1 MKKIIA
7 FKKIL
12 VLLIC
17 LASLISASACG
28 KQQVNEER
36 LDELVENMDL
46 ETFLQT
52 VDLPDNFFIGF
63 DASEVKSVDS
73 AKVYKAVSLEF
84 DADEVA
90 KKLLKREIVSTK
102 VYAEGPQ
109 FETGD
114 NELKEYLTV
123 YDGGKSF
130 GVDSG
135 VVGGL
140 NYSMYVNGES
150 LSAKLSKLISNEPGP
165 PDSIAQE
172 WGYNLKSDYA
182 SFADLS
188 FMSYKDALAEVK
200 KLLCD
205 TLGFPELEVAEA
217 YSMDLE
223 TMLEHY
229 ELYLE
234 SWSHFG
240 GDKEEI
246 TLTKDD
252 ECYVFFFRQVI
263 DDIPVINVIWQGG
276 RLANSAA
283 GDSDSAIRIAA
294 GNPMPCT
301 SISVCYDRNGVRDI
315 RAHGLYKIVES
326 REDKP
331 LVSAAKA
338 LQVVIDDY
346 SEILLASETIV
357 ESMELYYVGIPSA
370 DGYQL
375 IPAWVFCIAKANK
388 WSSPADGRVTP
399 VYSYEYY
406 VVDAITGEK
415 LSS

>member
-28 KQQVNEER
+28 KQQVNEGR
-36 LDELVENMDL
+36 LDELV
-46 ETFLQT
+46 

-102 VYAEGPQ
+102 VYAVGPY

-114 NELKEYLTV
+114 ETFKEHLYV
-123 YDGGKSF
+123 FDGGKSC

-140 NYSMYVNGES
+140 SYSVVINGES

-188 FMSYKDALAEVK
+188 
-200 KLLCD
+200 
-205 TLGFPELEVAEA
+205 
-217 YSMDLE
+217 
-223 TMLEHY
+223 
-229 ELYLE
+229 
-234 SWSHFG
+234 
-240 GDKEEI
+240 
-246 TLTKDD
+246 
-252 ECYVFFFRQVI
+252 
-263 DDIPVINVIWQGG
+263 
-276 RLANSAA
+276 
-283 GDSDSAIRIAA
+283 
-294 GNPMPCT
+294 
-301 SISVCYDRNGVRDI
+301 
-315 RAHGLYKIVES
+315 
-326 REDKP
+326 
-331 LVSAAKA
+331 
-338 LQVVIDDY
+338 
-346 SEILLASETIV
+346 
-357 ESMELYYVGIPSA
+357 
-370 DGYQL
+370 
-375 IPAWVFCIAKANK
+375 
-388 WSSPADGRVTP
+388 
-399 VYSYEYY
+399 
-406 VVDAITGEK
+406 
-415 LSS
+415 